1 MAMCRK
7 FSYAFFMIIFCV
19 VSGYGQESDLDRL
32 AKRVE
37 GFTANYLDSLQ
48 NVRCRVEGIDPRG
61 VEFQGTLALMGRVA
75 SFQAFPSDG
84 AFLFTRS
91 PTWRSSGSG
100 SSLGVKGGNSQ
111 YSFQVDMQEKNEG
124 YVLRDLV
131 VQLDNV
137 KRENLQKDPVF
148 FSFSATDAMSIFAPI
163 RVFDVSSNDI
173 VSKKDGIQ
181 VSIRAG
187 EDTTD
192 SQILEAKFPP
202 EHPYGHE
209 SAMVVFGKSGEVQ
222 HYELVDRPTS
232 SVVVTYIVD
241 VKYANDQ
248 LHSASWFPSE
258 FRFRSKTQS
267 GNTSSDSPEIWVKL
281 SNIEF
286 NENSTKEFTLSH
298 YGIPEP
304 EGTTMRGYPIPYW
317 LVGIVAGAGFL
328 ALGIYLRRRADIA

>member
-1 MAMCRK
+1 MTV
-7 FSYAFFMIIFCV
+7 FCV
-19 VSGYGQESDLDRL
+19 VSGFGQESDLDRL

-37 GFTANYLDSLQ
+37 GFTTNYLDSLQ
-48 NVRCRVEGIDPRG
+48 NVRCRVEGIDARG
-61 VEFQGTLALMGRVA
+61 VKFQGTLALMGRVA
-75 SFQAFPSDG
+75 SFQAFPNNG
-84 AFLFTRS
+84 AFSFTRS

-100 SSLGVKGGNSQ
+100 SSQGVKVGNSQ

-137 KRENLQKDPVF
+137 TRENLQKDPVF

-163 RVFDVSSNDI
+163 RVFDVSSYDI

-181 VSIRAG
+181 VSIRTG
-187 EDTTD
+187 EGTID
-192 SQILEAKFPP
+192 SQIVEAKFPP

-209 SAMVVFGKSGEVQ
+209 SAMVVFGKHGEVQ

-248 LHSASWFPSE
+248 LHSSSWFPSE
-258 FRFRSKTQS
+258 FRFRSKTLNS
-267 GNTSSDSPEIWVKL
+267 GETSTDSPEIWVKL
-281 SNIEF
+281 SNIEL
-286 NENSTKEFTLSH
+286 NKNSTSEFTLSH

-328 ALGIYLRRRADIA
+328 ALGIYLRRRADLA